1 MFDNKSGE
9 KIQSYNLSRRVFK
22 TDWRLAE
29 LLQRLGFY
37 LIDVQLNCVMV
48 L

>member
-9 KIQSYNLSRRVFK
+9 KIQSYNLSHRVFK
-22 TDWRLAE
+22 KDRSE
-29 LLQRLGFY
+29 LLQHLGFY
-37 LIDVQLNCVMV
+37 LTDVQLNCVMV